1 MGFKSHWDYA
11 AAIIARQ
18 TENGCGV
25 LKKCWVCHSDSGLAL
40 ITGKG
45 KTLKKYTLKDD
56 FAARKADMILE
67 IGHKMLWGKDFQALC
82 KANIAMT
89 KELLSKYSNY
99 GSQLRVISP
108 FEKLVGKKT
117 VRQRGLRRVWG
128 QTSPDLGPAGPER
141 RLGGD
146 HEAREGQN
154 VNSEDDDQQT
164 ETNEEKSGRTRR

>member
-1 MGFKSHWDYA
+1 
-11 AAIIARQ
+11 
-18 TENGCGV
+18 
-25 LKKCWVCHSDSGLAL
+25 L

-67 IGHKMLWGKDFQALC
+67 IGRKMLWGKDLQALC

-108 FEKLVGKKT
+108 IEIGRKKKEKRSGNEVCGEYGVKPFPI
-117 VRQRGLRRVWG
+117 WG
-128 QTSPDLGPAGPER
+128 QRDPK
-141 RLGGD
+141 GD
-146 HEAREGQN
+146 WE
-154 VNSEDDDQQT
+154 
-164 ETNEEKSGRTRR
+164 ETNKARQMKKSQGVHVDEHIIFKTKSI

>member
-11 AAIIARQ
+11 ATIIGRQ

-25 LKKCWVCHSDSGLAL
+25 FKKCWVCHSDSGLAL

-67 IGHKMLWGKDFQALC
+67 IGRKMLCGKDLQALC

-108 FEKLVGKKT
+108 IEIGRKKT
-117 VRQRGLRRVWG
+117 KN
-128 QTSPDLGPAGPER
+128 GPATRSAESMGSNLSRSGASGTRKATGR
-141 RLGGD
+141 RP
-146 HEAREGQN
+146 
-154 VNSEDDDQQT
+154 T
-164 ETNEEKSGRTRR
+164 K